1 MKLIVCLDDRMGM
14 AFNRRRQS
22 RDRVLLNDLC
32 AHVGK
37 EPIYL
42 LPYSL
47 PLFEDLP
54 ITCLPLSPALSEPKD
69 DSFVFLETTDPS
81 PLADRIDE
89 LILYRWNRHY
99 PSDLTFSMDLKA
111 FTLTHTEEFVG
122 SSHEKITKEVW
133 KR

>member
-1 MKLIVCLDDRMGM
+1 MGM

-22 RDRVLLNDLC
+22 RDRVLLDDLC
-32 AHVGK
+32 AHVEK
-37 EPIYL
+37 DPLYL

-47 PLFEDLP
+47 PLFEDRAIAC
-54 ITCLPLSPALSEPKD
+54 ITLSPDLSGIPENAH
-69 DSFVFLETTDPS
+69 VFLETVDPT
-81 PLADRIDE
+81 PLSDHVDE